1 MALGFST
8 VVFFLGFSTAE
19 YINGGNEAYF
29 FQDHLTPYS
38 EVEDGSRRI
47 PREVSDC
54 QHVKWDNRTFE
65 ELLVPRPSEVSS
77 VKAQVFNNYL
87 YVLCISLEILFYNS
101 LSFTNSRI
109 QWVVERAC

>member
-1 MALGFST
+1 MAHGLST
-8 VVFFLGFSTAE
+8 VIFFLGFCIAE
-19 YINGGNEAYF
+19 VINGGNEAYF

-38 EVEDGSRRI
+38 ELKGVSRRI

-77 VKAQVFNNYL
+77 VKAQVLFKYL
-87 YVLCISLEILFYNS
+87 YIYLPYFV
-101 LSFTNSRI
+101 
-109 QWVVERAC
+109 